1 MDHFAP
7 TGQKPKKSPQLRGL
21 LNVVG
26 MYWIMNWWTRS
37 QRIRTTLVIPFEA
50 VFLEATAPPSYQII
64 AAEAQHLQKL
74 SLSAAR
80 IAQSLGVTDK
90 TVTKALAWLAHHEE

>member
-1 MDHFAP
+1 M
-7 TGQKPKKSPQLRGL
+7 
-21 LNVVG
+21 
-26 MYWIMNWWTRS
+26 MNWWTRA
-37 QRIRTTLVIPFEA
+37 QRIQTTLVIPFEA
-50 VFLEATAPPSYQII
+50 IFFETTAPPIYQII

-90 TVTKALAWLAHHEE
+90 TVTKALAWLAYHDD

>member
-1 MDHFAP
+1 
-7 TGQKPKKSPQLRGL
+7 
-21 LNVVG
+21 
-26 MYWIMNWWTRS
+26 MNWWTRS

-50 VFLEATAPPSYQII
+50 VFFEATSPPIYQTI

-74 SLSAAR
+74 GLSATR

-90 TVTKALAWLAHHEE
+90 TVTKALAWLAHHDE